1 MIRGHPEMRNQNVYY
16 CSFNADV
23 VFLENQK
30 HQKEENNI
38 GYISLHIGVRFGRHR
53 KERGERGE
61 LESTI

>member
-1 MIRGHPEMRNQNVYY
+1 MCVLL
-16 CSFNADV
+16 SLNADV

-38 GYISLHIGVRFGRHR
+38 GYVSFHIGVRFGRHR